1 MGWLT
6 TDWNSVV
13 RVRIS
18 TLQQKMLKYWVLVSP
33 RLRISEALLGQ
44 RTDNLIV
51 GWLLVSISSF
61 FGSESLPS

>member
-18 TLQQKMLKYWVLVSP
+18 TLQQKMLTYWVLVSS